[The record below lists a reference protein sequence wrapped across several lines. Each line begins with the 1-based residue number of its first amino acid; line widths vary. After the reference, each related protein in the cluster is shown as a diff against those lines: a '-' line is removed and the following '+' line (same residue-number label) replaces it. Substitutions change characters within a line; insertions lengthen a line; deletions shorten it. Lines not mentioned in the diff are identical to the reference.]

1 MKMFNG
7 VRCRMR
13 MSNATSR
20 GVGKPLAGVVRPRP
34 SSGPREVRTLIG
46 VCCAMQVPTGTTRSA
61 DEHGETFDSFRPVP
75 MLPRVMW
82 VAAGTAADVGVA
94 RAEIGMAELE
104 TAEDV
109 VAIIVSCAVEK
120 PCATIDNPKPPSSH
134 GEVRTFIGV
143 CCMMR
148 VRARAN

>member
-1 MKMFNG
+1 M
-7 VRCRMR
+7 
-13 MSNATSR
+13 T
-20 GVGKPLAGVVRPRP
+20 
-34 SSGPREVRTLIG
+34 
-46 VCCAMQVPTGTTRSA
+46 
-61 DEHGETFDSFRPVP
+61 
-75 MLPRVMW
+75 
-82 VAAGTAADVGVA
+82 AGTAADVEVA

-109 VAIIVSCAVEK
+109 VAIIVSCAVEE

-134 GEVRTFIGV
+134 GEVRTFIDV